1 MMHAAGHPPMSS
13 EIEPAF
19 SNNATACLPGPRSQ
33 HGMALISALLLLVVV
48 TILAVSMFRSFGMQ
62 EKIAGNTRE
71 KQRAVNAAVSAQ
83 QYAEWFLSS
92 GTPPTAGACTGVVP
106 ASPGQICNNPPADF
120 TILPW
125 STSGT
130 PVGVTYTPFT
140 TQDGNGVVSNVT
152 GNAPVAGS
160 YYTTPLF
167 YISTRGPLTL
177 NGSFGEVY
185 QVDAVGYGGTANSVA
200 VVESTYFVSLP
211 YPWDPGT

>member
-1 MMHAAGHPPMSS
+1 MRKAGNPPMSS
-13 EIEPAF
+13 ELEPAF
-19 SNNATACLPGPRSQ
+19 SNNATARRPGHRTQ
-33 HGMALISALLLLVVV
+33 HGMALISALLLLLVV
-48 TILAVSMFRSFGMQ
+48 TIMAVSMFRSFGMQ

-92 GTPPTAGACTGVVP
+92 GTPPTTGTCTGVVP
-106 ASPGQICNNPPADF
+106 ASVVQICNNPPLDF

-125 STSGT
+125 SNAGT

-140 TQDGNGVVSNVT
+140 TNDGNGVVSNVT
-152 GNAPVAGS
+152 GNAPVVGS
-160 YYTTPLF
+160 YYQTPLF
-167 YISTRGPLTL
+167 YISTRGAMTL
-177 NGSFGEVY
+177 NGQSGELY
-185 QVDAVGYGGTANSVA
+185 QVDAVGYGGTANAVA